1 MSMVT
6 PVLNKIYVL
15 KCDGCCNHISN
26 TLIQNGK
33 GEKTRTKGS
42 CALPVPGAGVCTGS
56 SQHELS
62 QMPKRGGKKP
72 RQPTQQK
79 TPRRTQ
85 TEEASFRSSELQ
97 PPVYA
102 AHAGSCHPFPTTLPG
117 LRGESGSAPGATP
130 GVPGGTGGNQGYREG
145 PELLPAWRGVQQR
158 RCGLGA
164 GAGPAAATH
173 GDASASLGGR
183 GPGSNPRPPPP
194 RPDVAGA
201 ARARSAPAAPAGTAP
216 APAAP
221 PQHSQPVRARADG
234 PRILRPHSRT
244 FLRIFLPIL
253 PPRPSGYWGLP
264 AVPSPLQM
272 LGQEEGWSCLG

>member
-42 CALPVPGAGVCTGS
+42 CALPVPGPGVCTGS

-62 QMPKRGGKKP
+62 QMPERGGKKP

-79 TPRRTQ
+79 TPRRNQ

-117 LRGESGSAPGATP
+117 LRGESGGAPGATP
-130 GVPGGTGGNQGYREG
+130 GVPGGTGGTGGTGRARSCCRRGGACSSGAAGSVPGQDRR
-145 PELLPAWRGVQQR
+145 LPLTA
-158 RCGLGA
+158 
-164 GAGPAAATH
+164 
-173 GDASASLGGR
+173 
-183 GPGSNPRPPPP
+183 PPPP
-194 RPDVAGA
+194 PSAGGG
-201 ARARSAPAAPAGTAP
+201 RARTRGRRRRAPMWREPPALAAP
-216 APAAP
+216 
-221 PQHSQPVRARADG
+221 R
-234 PRILRPHSRT
+234 
-244 FLRIFLPIL
+244 
-253 PPRPSGYWGLP
+253 PRPR
-264 AVPSPLQM
+264 
-272 LGQEEGWSCLG
+272 GQPRPRQRPRSTASR